1 MKIKPIIFSLLT
13 LLNITCGFHATAA
26 SHDQIDQLIVQ
37 LNNDFERYENTNPQ
51 QGYCVTIQTTPT
63 LQAKLTPHGGIRST
77 KLLSGIPTN
86 EYDYVQKCP
95 FCQYSQ
101 KNYTDKQIVKTFND
115 GTYAVTSMSNQVLVI
130 PEKHYPHI
138 FNAPFEQQRIIL
150 KNIMQI
156 RDDHQDNI
164 YGPIEFH
171 CGSAAGQTV
180 FHIHGRTGVYIKN

>member
-1 MKIKPIIFSLLT
+1 MKIKKIMISLFI
-13 LLNITCGFHATAA
+13 LLNLIQPIQATTLTN
-26 SHDQIDQLIVQ
+26 DQINQLLVQ
-37 LNNDFERYENTNPQ
+37 LNENFAHYENTNPQ
-51 QGYCVTIQTTPT
+51 QGYCITIQTNPT
-63 LQAKLTPHGGIRST
+63 LQAKLTPYGGTRST

-86 EYDYVQKCP
+86 ESDYVKKCP

-130 PEKHYPHI
+130 PDKHYPHL
-138 FNAPFEQQRIIL
+138 FNAPFEQQRVIL

-156 RDDHQDNI
+156 RDENQDNI

-180 FHIHGRTGVYIKN
+180 FHIHGRTGVYIK

>member
-1 MKIKPIIFSLLT
+1 MKIKPIMLSLFIM
-13 LLNITCGFHATAA
+13 LNLIQPIHTTAPN
-26 SHDQIDQLIVQ
+26 HDQMHQLLVQ
-37 LNNDFERYENTNPQ
+37 LNNDFARYENTNPQ
-51 QGYCVTIQTTPT
+51 QGYCVTIQTTPS

-86 EYDYVQKCP
+86 ESDYVKKCP
-95 FCQYSQ
+95 FCEYSR
-101 KNYTDKQIVKTFND
+101 KNYTDKKIVKNFND
-115 GTYAVTSMSNQVLVI
+115 ASYAVTSMSNQVLVI

-138 FNAPFEQQRIIL
+138 FNAPLEMQMIIL

-156 RDDHQDNI
+156 RDEHQDNI

-180 FHIHGRTGVYIKN
+180 FHIHGRSGVYIK